1 MARGKKSALTRH
13 VLRIALAALVVLAG
27 FLLRQIFLLYFGV
40 TLPPFVILLP
50 AVMIDALFF
59 GFWAGLLATALG
71 AALAGIWIFPP
82 TGKLKIED
90 PADAVTLVL
99 FLAMGFLICTIAEQ
113 YRRNQ
118 RRIAALER
126 EEALRKTRTS
136 LEAALSS
143 MTDAVFISDALGNF
157 VEFNDAFATFH
168 KLASKE
174 DCARNL
180 EDYPAFIELL
190 MANGEPVPL
199 EMWSVPRALRGE
211 TASNVEYTLRRKDT
225 GETWVGSY
233 NFSPIRDED
242 GAIVG
247 AVVAARDIT
256 EEKRAED
263 ELRASEM
270 RYRTAFQTSF
280 DAIFIA
286 RSRDEK
292 YIEVNK
298 AFLDVTGY
306 DREEV
311 IERTSRELGLWTD
324 RRDWEN
330 LAAFLRQRPIYRDL
344 QTQFTKKSGEVFW
357 GVMSASAIMVE
368 GELCFLCVLRDIS
381 DAKLAEEEIRSLA
394 FYDPLTKLPNRRQ
407 LQEQLRTSMT
417 FSLESGRKLALLF
430 VDLDNFKIVND
441 TLGHHTGD
449 QLLQDVAQR
458 LIECAR
464 KVGTVG
470 RLGGDEFVVLLEDLS
485 ETTEEAAAQAKVV
498 AEKVLAR
505 IEEPYQIDGRETIS
519 TCSIGIT
526 VFGDNSGN
534 INEVLQ
540 QADIAMYQAKAA
552 GRNGISFFAPALQAA
567 VNARAVLEEDL
578 RQGIKLQQFLL
589 YYQAQ
594 VEDGRVIG
602 AEVLLRWQHPRRG
615 ILFPGEF
622 ISLAEETRQIL
633 PLGNWALESA
643 CKQLAVW
650 AGDKKTASIKVAVNI
665 SAMQWRQPDFV
676 EAVLTVVKRTGANP
690 RNLQLELTE
699 STLVENVEDMI
710 AKMTALKSHG
720 LSFSV
725 DDFGTGYSSLAY
737 LKRLPLDQLKIDR
750 SFVRDLLVDASSAS
764 IAQAII
770 SLSHALGLS
779 VIAEGV
785 ESERQLEILAD
796 LGCHAYQGYL
806 FSRPV
811 PLPEFEKLL

>member
-1 MARGKKSALTRH
+1 
-13 VLRIALAALVVLAG
+13 
-27 FLLRQIFLLYFGV
+27 
-40 TLPPFVILLP
+40 
-50 AVMIDALFF
+50 
-59 GFWAGLLATALG
+59 
-71 AALAGIWIFPP
+71 
-82 TGKLKIED
+82 
-90 PADAVTLVL
+90 
-99 FLAMGFLICTIAEQ
+99 
-113 YRRNQ
+113 
-118 RRIAALER
+118 
-126 EEALRKTRTS
+126 
-136 LEAALSS
+136 
-143 MTDAVFISDALGNF
+143 
-157 VEFNDAFATFH
+157 
-168 KLASKE
+168 
-174 DCARNL
+174 
-180 EDYPAFIELL
+180 
-190 MANGEPVPL
+190 
-199 EMWSVPRALRGE
+199 
-211 TASNVEYTLRRKDT
+211 
-225 GETWVGSY
+225 
-233 NFSPIRDED
+233 
-242 GAIVG
+242 
-247 AVVAARDIT
+247 
-256 EEKRAED
+256 
-263 ELRASEM
+263 
-270 RYRTAFQTSF
+270 
-280 DAIFIA
+280 
-286 RSRDEK
+286 
-292 YIEVNK
+292 
-298 AFLDVTGY
+298 
-306 DREEV
+306 
-311 IERTSRELGLWTD
+311 
-324 RRDWEN
+324 
-330 LAAFLRQRPIYRDL
+330 
-344 QTQFTKKSGEVFW
+344 
-357 GVMSASAIMVE
+357 
-368 GELCFLCVLRDIS
+368 
-381 DAKLAEEEIRSLA
+381 
-394 FYDPLTKLPNRRQ
+394 
-407 LQEQLRTSMT
+407 
-417 FSLESGRKLALLF
+417 
-430 VDLDNFKIVND
+430 
-441 TLGHHTGD
+441 
-449 QLLQDVAQR
+449 
-458 LIECAR
+458 
-464 KVGTVG
+464 VGTVG